1 MLVLTFGKQLAA
13 DCGELGV
20 ELIQEIV
27 DNCCELPR
35 ALGIF

>member
-1 MLVLTFGKQLAA
+1 MLVPTFGKQLAA

-27 DNCCELPR
+27 DNCCELSR
-35 ALGIF
+35 TLGFF